1 MKRLILIVDD
11 EAHIRMLLE
20 QALEEVEEEGVRL
33 ASAPDGARALE
44 AIHRER
50 PALVFLDVMM
60 PGMNGFEVCRA
71 VRADPSIAPTRIV
84 MLTAKGQEFD
94 RRRGEEAGADRYL
107 TKPFDPDE
115 IVRVAREILAAA
127 PITAA

>member
-1 MKRLILIVDD
+1 MKPLILIADD
-11 EAHIRMLLE
+11 EAHIRLLLE
-20 QALEEVEEEGVRL
+20 QALEELEEEGVRL
-33 ASAPDGARALE
+33 ASAGDGTRAPE
-44 AIHRER
+44 AIRRER
-50 PALVFLDVMM
+50 PALVILDVMM

-71 VRADPSIAPTRIV
+71 VRADPSITATRIV

-115 IVRVAREILAAA
+115 IVRVAREILAA
-127 PITAA
+127 P

>member
-1 MKRLILIVDD
+1 MKPLILIADD
-11 EAHIRMLLE
+11 EAHIRLLLE
-20 QALEEVEEEGVRL
+20 QALEELEEEGVRL
-33 ASAPDGARALE
+33 ASAGDGTRALE
-44 AIHRER
+44 AIRRER

-71 VRADPSIAPTRIV
+71 VRADPSITATRIV

-115 IVRVAREILAAA
+115 IVRVAREILAA
-127 PITAA
+127 P

>member
-1 MKRLILIVDD
+1 MKPLILIADD
-11 EAHIRMLLE
+11 EAHIRLLLE
-20 QALEEVEEEGVRL
+20 QALEELEEEGVRL
-33 ASAPDGARALE
+33 ASAGDGTRALE
-44 AIHRER
+44 AIRRDR

-71 VRADPSIAPTRIV
+71 VRADPSITATRIV

-115 IVRVAREILAAA
+115 IVRVAREILAA
-127 PITAA
+127 P

>member
-1 MKRLILIVDD
+1 MGQTILIVDD

-20 QALEEVEEEGVRL
+20 QALEELEEEGVRL
-33 ASAPDGARALE
+33 ASAADGARALDM
-44 AIHRER
+44 IRNDR

-60 PGMNGFEVCRA
+60 PGMNGFEVCRT
-71 VRADPSIAPTRIV
+71 VRADPDLAATRIV

-94 RRRGEEAGADRYL
+94 RRRGEEAGADLYL

-115 IVRVAREILAAA
+115 IVRVARDFLTAA
-127 PITAA
+127 PAA

>member
-1 MKRLILIVDD
+1 MKRLILIADD
-11 EAHIRMLLE
+11 EAHIRLLLE
-20 QALEEVEEEGVRL
+20 QALEEIEEEGVRL
-33 ASAPDGARALE
+33 ASAGDGTRALE

-71 VRADPSIAPTRIV
+71 VRADPAISATRIV

-115 IVRVAREILAAA
+115 IVRVAREILAGA
-127 PITAA
+127 PIAAT